1 MDWISGSFGHVTSR
15 WRVLRG
21 FIDFPPPPPPPRS
34 LLLSPFPSFLPH
46 SLFSLSL
53 FSTSKR
59 KRESFSSYIFLRYVY
74 ILLLDAF
81 RPSFF
86 SQPTRFRPSFL
97 SLLLLILLRIFLK
110 KETKQ
115 KKQTKKSV
123 GFRFGGAWLG
133 FTHTESTCGCP
144 SLCFLFLSRRAVYPE
159 WQRFYGD
166 GALTT
171 GLGYIGLNIL
181 KERKQKQKRLIFLC
195 SALPSSVKT
204 KITNQIL
211 FRSAI

>member
-21 FIDFPPPPPPPRS
+21 FIDFPPPPRS
-34 LLLSPFPSFLPH
+34 LLLSPFLSFLPH

-53 FSTSKR
+53 FSFSKR
-59 KRESFSSYIFLRYVY
+59 TRESFSSYIFLRYVY

-86 SQPTRFRPSFL
+86 FSTDSFPSLF
-97 SLLLLILLRIFLK
+97 SFSSSSYSSSYIFK
-110 KETKQ
+110 KGNKTK

-171 GLGYIGLNIL
+171 GLGYY
-181 KERKQKQKRLIFLC
+181 R
-195 SALPSSVKT
+195 P
-204 KITNQIL
+204 
-211 FRSAI
+211 